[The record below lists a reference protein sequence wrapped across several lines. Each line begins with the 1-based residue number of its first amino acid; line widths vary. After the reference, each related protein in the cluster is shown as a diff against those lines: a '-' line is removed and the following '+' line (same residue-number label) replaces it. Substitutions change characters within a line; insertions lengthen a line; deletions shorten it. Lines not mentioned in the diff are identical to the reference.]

1 MSVWLDHLVVAP
13 IVLPL
18 ATGALM
24 LLLNERRYGLK
35 AALGV
40 ASMAILLVACV
51 ALLQLTDSPTL
62 QVYRVGDW
70 PAPFGIVLVADRL
83 SAMMVLLTAVLGFAA
98 LLFSLAHWHRAGP
111 RFLPLLQFLI
121 MGVNGAFLTG
131 DVFNLFVFFEVLLA
145 ASYGLALYGSGRQR
159 VREGMHYIV
168 INLTASLL
176 FLIGAT
182 LLYAVTGTLNFADL
196 AARAPQVAA
205 GDRVLFE
212 AGAAVLGIA
221 FLVKAGMWP
230 LCFWLPGT
238 YGVTNAP
245 SAAVFAILTKVGT
258 YAVLRTWLLLFGTA
272 SGESAGFGA
281 TWLLAGGMATLGFG
295 VIGLLASQDTTR
307 MAGYSLLISSGTI
320 LAAVAVGEPGVIAA
334 ALFYL
339 VASTLGVSA
348 FFLLIEL
355 VERGRRPGASL
366 LAITAEAFGEPED
379 DDTARED
386 VGVAIPA
393 TMAILGFSF
402 ACCALSM
409 AGLPPLPAF
418 VAKFALFDA
427 LLGADPIPATA
438 WLMLVLLL
446 FAGLSAVISVGRAG
460 INIFWAEDGR
470 IAPRVRII
478 EIVPVMLLLG
488 LSAALTVEAEAAMR
502 FFTSA
507 AEAVHAPGGY
517 IEAVLGRR

>member
-1 MSVWLDHLVVAP
+1 MSGWAGHLVVVP

-24 LLLNERRYGLK
+24 LLFDERRYRLK

-40 ASMAILLVACV
+40 TSMAALLAACV
-51 ALLQLTDSPTL
+51 ALLRVTDLPAL
-62 QVYRVGDW
+62 QVYRMGDW
-70 PAPFGIVLVADRL
+70 AAPFGIVLVADRL
-83 SAMMVLLTAVLGFAA
+83 SAMMVLLTSVLGFAA

-111 RFLPLLQFLI
+111 RFHPLLQFLI

-159 VREGMHYIV
+159 VREGLHYIV

-212 AGAAVLGIA
+212 AGAAVLGLA

-238 YGVTNAP
+238 YGATNAP
-245 SAAVFAILTKVGT
+245 SAAVFTILTKVGA
-258 YAVLRTWLLLFGTA
+258 YAVLRTWLLLFGA
-272 SGESAGFGA
+272 GSGASAGFGV

-295 VIGLLASQDTTR
+295 LLGLLASQDMTR
-307 MAGYSLLISSGTI
+307 MAGYSLLISSGTV
-320 LAAVAVGEPGVIAA
+320 LVAVAVGEPRVIAG

-339 VASTLGVSA
+339 VASTLGVAA

-355 VERGRRPGASL
+355 VERGLRSGASL
-366 LAITAEAFGEPED
+366 LAVTAEAFGEPGDE
-379 DDTARED
+379 DTARDE

-418 VAKFALFDA
+418 VAKFALLDA
-427 LLGADPIPATA
+427 LLGADPMPAA
-438 WLMLVLLL
+438 SWPMLALLL
-446 FAGLSAVISVGRAG
+446 LAGLAAVIALGRTG
-460 INIFWAEDGR
+460 IALFWAEEGR
-470 IAPRVRII
+470 VVPRVRVI
-478 EIVPVMLLLG
+478 EIAPVMLLLG
-488 LSAALTVEAEAAMR
+488 LSAALTVEAGAAMR
-502 FFTSA
+502 FFTKA
-507 AEAVHAPGGY
+507 AEAVHAPRGY
-517 IEAVLGRR
+517 IDAVLGRK